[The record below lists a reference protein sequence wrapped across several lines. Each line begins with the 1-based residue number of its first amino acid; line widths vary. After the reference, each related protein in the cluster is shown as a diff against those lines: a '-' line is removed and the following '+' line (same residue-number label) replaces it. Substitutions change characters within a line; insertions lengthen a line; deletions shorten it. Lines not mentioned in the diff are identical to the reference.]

1 MSSVAE
7 VVRVSEQLAIA
18 EHAEDTEDVTEQS
31 VRGKLNLQ
39 FYQQKAWFDDGV
51 ICAWSAEHQ
60 AQQAPCSIRVVDSFG
75 GGLSREVRETA
86 ALNNQLITE
95 FEKRSMT
102 STLQVTD
109 IDEAFRLKSC
119 QRRKEKYLRKELMRA
134 AELKG
139 HLSRARGEE
148 EKDLRKE
155 LMRVAQL
162 EGHQTR

>member
-1 MSSVAE
+1 MSSDAE
-7 VVRVSEQLAIA
+7 VVNVSKHLAIA
-18 EHAEDTEDVTEQS
+18 EHADDTEDVTEQS

-95 FEKRSMT
+95 IEKRSMT

-119 QRRKEKYLRKELMRA
+119 QRRKEKDLS
-134 AELKG
+134 
-139 HLSRARGEE
+139 LSRARGEAERFE
-148 EKDLRKE
+148 EG
-155 LMRVAQL
+155 AH
-162 EGHQTR
+162 EGGAA

>member
-1 MSSVAE
+1 MSSDAE
-7 VVRVSEQLAIA
+7 VVRVSEHLAIA

-51 ICAWSAEHQ
+51 ICAWSSEHQ
-60 AQQAPCSIRVVDSFG
+60 AQQAPCSI
-75 GGLSREVRETA
+75 REVRETA

-95 FEKRSMT
+95 IEKRSMT
-102 STLQVTD
+102 SALQATD

-119 QRRKEKYLRKELMRA
+119 QRRKEKDLRKEVMRA
-134 AELKG
+134 VELKG